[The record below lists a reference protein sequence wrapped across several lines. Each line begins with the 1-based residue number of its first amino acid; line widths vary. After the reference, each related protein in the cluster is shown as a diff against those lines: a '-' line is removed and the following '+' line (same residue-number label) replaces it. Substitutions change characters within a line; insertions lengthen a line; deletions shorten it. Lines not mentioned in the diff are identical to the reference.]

1 LKLAVLK
8 MVLSRSVPYIVVVVF
23 GATLMFGYFY
33 GKSAE
38 RQVQELRTAQSL
50 LRAAEEAERIREHDI
65 KLIMEARDRETRII
79 ERIRTVN
86 VHVPTP
92 DCTDLGVE
100 WVREYNK
107 AISAATNSREL
118 FDRVP

>member
-1 LKLAVLK
+1 MNLSVLKLAVSK
-8 MVLSRSVPYIVVVVF
+8 FVPYIVIFVF

-33 GKSAE
+33 GKNVE

-65 KLIMEARDRETRII
+65 KLIMEARDRETKII

-92 DCTDLGVE
+92 DCSDLGVE

-107 AISAATNSREL
+107 AISAATDSREL
-118 FDRVP
+118 PD